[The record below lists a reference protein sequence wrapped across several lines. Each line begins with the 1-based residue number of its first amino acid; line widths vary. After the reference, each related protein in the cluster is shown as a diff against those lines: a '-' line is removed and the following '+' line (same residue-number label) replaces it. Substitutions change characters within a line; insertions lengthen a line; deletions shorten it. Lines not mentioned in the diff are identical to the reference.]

1 MIEIENNVL
10 NDKWYLFF
18 DTNTEEAYNLVKKEI
33 ASPDVKV
40 RIRDMARRYHG
51 ANIGTLC
58 IGVFKGD
65 EARADGCLFK
75 GMRVDNQTTGPDMEE
90 PDIEHRR
97 AYFDGQW
104 FMDCSRYS
112 TLVFCL
118 NGDLVADTY
127 ELTGKHK
134 AETFEEEAE
143 RAQLVAS
150 KIKEHFEGNVN
161 VGFIEIE
168 DLCL

>member
-1 MIEIENNVL
+1 MVEIENNIL

-33 ASPDVKV
+33 TSPDIKV
-40 RIRDMARRYHG
+40 RISEMARRYHG
-51 ANIGTLC
+51 ANRGTIC

-65 EARADGCLFK
+65 EAWANGCVFRAL
-75 GMRVDNQTTGPDMEE
+75 RVDNQMTGPDMNAGRQITE
-90 PDIEHRR
+90 
-97 AYFDGQW
+97 GQW
-104 FMDCSRYS
+104 FMDCSHYS

-127 ELTGKHK
+127 ELTGKHH
-134 AETFEEEAE
+134 ADTFDEEAE
-143 RAQLVAS
+143 RAKLVAD
-150 KIKEHFEGNVN
+150 KIKEHLDCNNN
-161 VGFIEIE
+161 VGFIEID

>member
-1 MIEIENNVL
+1 MVEIENNIL

-18 DTNTEEAYNLVKKEI
+18 DTNTEDAYNLIKKEM

-40 RIRDMARRYHG
+40 RIRDMPRRYHN
-51 ANIGTLC
+51 ANCGTIC

-65 EARADGCLFK
+65 DVRADGCVFK
-75 GMRVDNQTTGPDMEE
+75 GIRVDNQCTGPDMQE

-97 AYFDGQW
+97 AFFSGQW
-104 FMDCSRYS
+104 FMDCSRYA
-112 TLVFCL
+112 TLVFCV

-134 AETFEEEAE
+134 AETVEEEVE
-143 RAQLVAS
+143 RARLVTN
-150 KIKEHFEGNVN
+150 KIKEHFDCNN
-161 VGFIEIE
+161 TVGFIEIE